1 MNITGKIER
10 GWRENQIQIIQT
22 PKIIMKEER
31 INILKVMVTKDKDIL
46 SMKGRNMMTMKSEK
60 IIEMSTIQEKM
71 KRDIKEGKIIKGE
84 TM

>member
-46 SMKGRNMMTMKSEK
+46 LMKGRNMMTMKSEK